1 QTDAQNGVNAI
12 AASPY
17 CNLLPG
23 MQTLYVRVGDAAAP
37 ACASFTTLELIV
49 NPVPVAN
56 PSIPAYRLCD
66 VNDSGDDTEG
76 FILSSW
82 DAQVSG
88 GAAGVVVSY
97 HLSLADAQAGVG
109 AIDPNVPYQNISNP
123 QQICARIEYP
133 SSGCYDTG
141 CFDLMVDPLPQ
152 AFEPAP
158 VNLCSGLVPGQ
169 AEFNL
174 SANDAQ
180 ASGGIPGRIVSY
192 HLTLADAQTGSG
204 ALASPYTN
212 ASNPQTLFVR
222 VEDAA
227 TGCFDTT
234 TLTLS
239 VSEGPGIFP
248 PAALHVC
255 DPNND
260 GFAAFDL
267 SLADDDVMGGG
278 VPPGVTITYHETQT
292 DAQNGVN
299 AFVSPYGNINPY
311 LQTIWVRAE
320 FDATGCASY
329 TTLALIVHDTPQAT
343 AVDPLHVCDGDG
355 DGVGSFDLNLA
366 TAGILG
372 GLDPAQHT
380 VTYHIS
386 QAHAQAGTPFIAGTA
401 AYTSANG
408 SVWVRV
414 EQDDTGC
421 FD

>member
-1 QTDAQNGVNAI
+1 PGGDTATLIAEGTNITTTQTIYVFAQTGTVPNCSSEASFTVTVNPTPVPDAPADVVACDSYILPALSVGDYYSGPGASGTAYFAGDEITAGMTMYVYAETGTTPNCWAENSFEIGIFFSPVIGDPTPYPLCDDNNDGFSCFDLHSKDAEITGGAPNLVVTYHETQTDAQNGVNAI
-12 AASPY
+12 ATNPY
-17 CNLLPG
+17 CNILPG
-23 MQTLYVRVGDAAAP
+23 MQTLYVRVADVAAP

-152 AFEPAP
+152 AFGPAP

-192 HLTLADAQTGSG
+192 HLTLAD
-204 ALASPYTN
+204 
-212 ASNPQTLFVR
+212 
-222 VEDAA
+222 
-227 TGCFDTT
+227 
-234 TLTLS
+234 
-239 VSEGPGIFP
+239 
-248 PAALHVC
+248 
-255 DPNND
+255 
-260 GFAAFDL
+260 
-267 SLADDDVMGGG
+267 
-278 VPPGVTITYHETQT
+278 
-292 DAQNGVN
+292 
-299 AFVSPYGNINPY
+299 
-311 LQTIWVRAE
+311 
-320 FDATGCASY
+320 
-329 TTLALIVHDTPQAT
+329 
-343 AVDPLHVCDGDG
+343 
-355 DGVGSFDLNLA
+355 
-366 TAGILG
+366 
-372 GLDPAQHT
+372 
-380 VTYHIS
+380 
-386 QAHAQAGTPFIAGTA
+386 
-401 AYTSANG
+401 
-408 SVWVRV
+408 
-414 EQDDTGC
+414 
-421 FD
+421 